1 MNGITLDHLDKL
13 YYSIGEVAEL
23 LEINASNINR
33 IPHAGCHNSG
43 WYALKL
49 RQIFVFVSNR
59 PDGVRNIMCGG
70 LKGYSAGSFFVPI
83 RWIMMIIIS
92 IHSCFSFD
100 FGRFQIKLQSYYSSV
115 NLCNVYHIRKTT

>member
-1 MNGITLDHLDKL
+1 ML
-13 YYSIGEVAEL
+13 YPVLVACSDLVAGTMFVL
-23 LEINASNINR
+23 LVQHRKNDSNASNINR

-100 FGRFQIKLQSYYSSV
+100 FGRFQIKLQGYY
-115 NLCNVYHIRKTT
+115 